1 MKPAQGVNWLGL
13 AVIWFGGMISV
24 PALMVGSLLVSGLT
38 LWQAL
43 LAGFVGFSIVVTFMS
58 LESVAAVEQR
68 MDTVHLATSAF
79 GVRGAGYAVG
89 LALGLSLIGWFGVQ
103 SGVAGSSVAKIA
115 EVSFGARVPADGAAL
130 VLGLLMML
138 MAVFGFRYLKWLNYL
153 AAPCKV
159 ALVVYAVVVAFQGQG
174 VETILDYRPDPEH
187 RLDMVTAIGVS
198 IGFFA
203 VGGVI
208 SPDYAK
214 HARTRRDAVLGS
226 VLGVMPSALG
236 LLACGA
242 ILAIV
247 QGTYDIVEIYARLDM
262 PLLALG
268 ILIVATWT
276 TNVMN
281 VYSSGLAL
289 CRLSAWLDR
298 RRALATLAAGVL
310 GSVLAASG
318 IVDNLMQF
326 LILLT
331 TTIPPIAGVLVSD
344 YWIMRS
350 FDPARR
356 SAVNWAGVTA
366 WAAGVGAMLAIA
378 HPIRNVLGVLVA
390 AGAYALLVKAGRRD
404 ATVTA
409 AD

>member
-1 MKPAQGVNWLGL
+1 MKPTHGVNWLGL
-13 AVIWFGGMISV
+13 AMIWFGGMISV
-24 PALMVGSLLVSGLT
+24 PALMVGSMLVSGLP
-38 LWQAL
+38 LWQAM
-43 LAGFVGFSIVVTFMS
+43 LAGFIGFSIVVTFMS

-68 MDTVHLATSAF
+68 MDTVHLASSAF
-79 GVRGAGYAVG
+79 GARGAGIVVG

-115 EVSFGARVPADGAAL
+115 EVSFGTRIHAGAAAL

-159 ALVVYAVVVAFQGQG
+159 ALVVYAVVVAFQGHG
-174 VETILDYRPDPEH
+174 LDTILGYQPDPDR
-187 RLDMVTAIGVS
+187 RLDMATAIGVS

-226 VLGVMPSALG
+226 VLGVMPAALG

-247 QGTYDIVEIYARLDM
+247 QNTYDIVEIYARLGM
-262 PLLALG
+262 PLLALS

-281 VYSSGLAL
+281 IYSSGLAL
-289 CRLSAWLDR
+289 CRLSPWLNG
-298 RRALATLAAGVL
+298 RRALTTLIAGVL

-318 IVDNLMQF
+318 IVDNLMEF

-344 YWIMRS
+344 YWIVRS
-350 FDPARR
+350 FTPARPG
-356 SAVNWAGVTA
+356 AFNWNGVVA
-366 WAAGVGAMLAIA
+366 WAAGVGAMLAVG
-378 HPIRNVLGVLVA
+378 HPIRNVLGIVVA
-390 AGAYALLVKAGRRD
+390 AATYALLVKVRPTPR
-404 ATVTA
+404 
-409 AD
+409 